1 MAETILDVL
10 DHKESHFAP
19 IYPSEMSLKDKIA
32 TIAKEIYGAADVS
45 YAPWLQ
51 EKELAHITE
60 LGMGDFPVCMA
71 KTSIPFLLMQ
81 RNWEDRKALP

>member
-1 MAETILDVL
+1 MSVTSVRNAAVPSLYPKYGKKAVEGGVALAETILDVL

-45 YAPWLQ
+45 YAPAA
-51 EKELAHITE
+51 EKELKLI
-60 LGMGDFPVCMA
+60 L
-71 KTSIPFLLMQ
+71 
-81 RNWEDRKALP
+81 RN